1 MISESKL
8 KTVVKDIF
16 SGIEFEREP
25 AGLYDSMRYMIG
37 GEGKRI
43 RPLLCLTAY
52 SLFKDTLGEEIIE
65 PARALEFFHAS
76 TLVHDDIMD
85 GSPLRRGRDTV
96 WVKWGTD
103 TALLSGDALFVDAC
117 RRFSSVPAKF
127 RQKILSLFTETAMK
141 VCEGQQLDQ
150 DYEREQEISMDEYLG
165 MVGLKTSSFMGCAAK
180 TGAIMADA
188 APLQCE
194 RLYKYGY
201 NLGMAFQITDDYLDV
216 FGDEKLLGKPLGR
229 DIINCEKSWLTVRAM
244 EKAADKPGLLRALA
258 APAVS
263 DEEKGAKIASVKNIY
278 VELGVDADAVEAV
291 RNYTARA
298 MEAVS
303 SMRLGQV
310 RLEVLRRFAEKL
322 VGRVK

>member
-1 MISESKL
+1 MISESKI
-8 KTVVKDIF
+8 KNAVKDMF

-25 AGLYDSMRYMIG
+25 AGLYDPMRYMVG
-37 GEGKRI
+37 SEGKRI
-43 RPLLCLTAY
+43 RPMLCLTAY

-65 PARALEFFHAS
+65 PARALELFHAS
-76 TLVHDDIMD
+76 TLIHDDIMD

-96 WVKWGTD
+96 WVKWGAD
-103 TALLSGDALFVDAC
+103 TALLSGDALLIEAC
-117 RRFSSVPAKF
+117 RRFSSVSAKH
-127 RQKILSLFTETAMK
+127 RGKVLSLFTETAMK
-141 VCEGQQLDQ
+141 VCEGQQLDL
-150 DYEREQEISMDEYLG
+150 DYEREEEVSMEDYTA

-180 TGAIMADA
+180 TGAIIADA

-216 FGDEKLLGKPLGR
+216 FGDETLLGKPLGR

-244 EKAADKPGLLRALA
+244 EKAADKPGLLKALA
-258 APAVS
+258 APAES
-263 DEEKGAKIASVKNIY
+263 EEEKGAKIASVKNIY
-278 VELGVDADAVEAV
+278 IELGVDADAVEAV
-291 RNYTARA
+291 RNYTVRA

-322 VGRVK
+322 VGRVR